1 MNENDPALDTP
12 HRNSTDQDALEFN
25 RYDPYWSH
33 FRNASLRSSN
43 FLEHYSHSTGNKHL
57 IEAVTLRVKE
67 PHQRLLDIG
76 CGQGRNAIALAQLG
90 YAVVGIDLSQS
101 AIDLARAA
109 AAGKGVAESATFTV
123 ASIFDFR
130 RTDFT
135 FRGIYD
141 DGCLQ
146 HIVPSLWEQYA
157 QSVRAVAG
165 TPAHFFLLGFSNETV
180 KWKTYQHHLTGDNAL
195 VEEDGHYTRL
205 FSAHD
210 IDSLSMLL
218 GPLKSQLLF
227 RQNDQVVWGLWI
239 FELMNV

>member
-1 MNENDPALDTP
+1 MNENDPIVDTP
-12 HRNSTDQDALEFN
+12 RRNSIDQDALEFN

-33 FRNASLRSSN
+33 FRNTSLRPSN
-43 FLEHYSHSTGNKHL
+43 FLEHYSHSTGNKYL
-57 IEAVTLRVKE
+57 IEAVTLWAKE

-90 YAVVGIDLSQS
+90 YAVVGIDLSPS
-101 AIDLARAA
+101 AVELAQAA
-109 AAGKGVAESATFTV
+109 ALEKGVAESATFTV

-135 FRGIYD
+135 FQGIYD

-157 QSVRAVAG
+157 RSVKAVAG
-165 TPAHFFLLGFSNETV
+165 TPAHFFLLGFSNETL
-180 KWKTYQHHLTGDNAL
+180 KWKTYQQYLTVDNAV

-210 IDSLSMLL
+210 IVSLSMLF

-227 RQNDQVVWGLWI
+227 RQNDQVVWGLWT
-239 FELMNV
+239 FELINV